1 MGRGAF
7 PDGNELCFEMP
18 GMHGNYTATTSIQKS
33 DLLIAIGVRFDDRVT
48 ANPKFFAQNAKVIH
62 ADIDPAEIGKIREP
76 EVPIVGDAKSVITGL
91 IEKLADTDLNTSDW
105 LDELN
110 QMKKEYPLS
119 YNQEEK
125 GPLKVPFVLEELQK
139 LADDDAIVVSGV
151 GQHQMWISQHW
162 NFTSPNTWL
171 NSGGLGTMGYSLP
184 AAIGAKADYPDRQSL
199 ALDGDGLSLIHI

>member
-1 MGRGAF
+1 M
-7 PDGNELCFEMP
+7 
-18 GMHGNYTATTSIQKS
+18 
-33 DLLIAIGVRFDDRVT
+33 
-48 ANPKFFAQNAKVIH
+48 IH

-91 IEKLADTDLNTSDW
+91 IEKLDNADLNTSDW

-139 LADDDAIVVSGV
+139 LAQEETKLSTELFEKYGKGNVDLDE
-151 GQHQMWISQHW
+151 
-162 NFTSPNTWL
+162 
-171 NSGGLGTMGYSLP
+171 GTITP
-184 AAIGAKADYPDRQSL
+184 VE
-199 ALDGDGLSLIHI
+199 